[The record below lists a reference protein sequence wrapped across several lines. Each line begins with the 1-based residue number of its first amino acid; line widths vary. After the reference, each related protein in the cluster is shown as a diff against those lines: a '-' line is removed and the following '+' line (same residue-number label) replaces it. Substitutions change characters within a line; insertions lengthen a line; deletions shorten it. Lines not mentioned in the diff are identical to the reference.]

1 MCSVTEVLHFLD
13 GVSHTIS
20 QITPFRMLQTA
31 QTGWT
36 GFSSLTPISRSEP
49 GQTSYLQQL
58 PVSAHLS
65 IMAGPKPINPTIAV
79 MKG

>member
-1 MCSVTEVLHFLD
+1 
-13 GVSHTIS
+13 
-20 QITPFRMLQTA
+20 MLQTA

-79 MKG
+79 MKRVKPSVVLCTTLQTFAI